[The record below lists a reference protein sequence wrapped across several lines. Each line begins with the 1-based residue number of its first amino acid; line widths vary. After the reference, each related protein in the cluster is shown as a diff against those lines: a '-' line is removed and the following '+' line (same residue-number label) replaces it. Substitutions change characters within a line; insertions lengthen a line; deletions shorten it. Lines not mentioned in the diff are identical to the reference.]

1 MTKQIEVRRGRSLP
15 AAGETWRDFRNEM
28 DRMFDRFAD
37 GFESFSLEPYFQVQK
52 LFTPGTGFASM
63 SVDVSDNDQAYTIT
77 AELPGVAEKDIEVS
91 VHDDMLVIKG
101 EKREEREEKGKNCYI
116 SERNYGTFQRMF
128 GLPKGTEASKVQA
141 GFHNGILS
149 VTVPKELQKQENHKV
164 EIKTA

>member
-1 MTKQIEVRRGRSLP
+1 
-15 AAGETWRDFRNEM
+15 M

-37 GFESFSLEPYFQVQK
+37 GFESFSLEPYFQVKK

-101 EKREEREEKGKNCYI
+101 EKREEREEKGKNC
-116 SERNYGTFQRMF
+116 
-128 GLPKGTEASKVQA
+128 
-141 GFHNGILS
+141 
-149 VTVPKELQKQENHKV
+149 
-164 EIKTA
+164 